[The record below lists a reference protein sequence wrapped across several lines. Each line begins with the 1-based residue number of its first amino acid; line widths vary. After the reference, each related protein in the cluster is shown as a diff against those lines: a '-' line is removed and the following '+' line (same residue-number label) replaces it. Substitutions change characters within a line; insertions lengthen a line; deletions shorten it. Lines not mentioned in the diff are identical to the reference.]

1 VLHAPAVLP
10 APSGG
15 RRWRSA
21 PARRSGSTLAE
32 IQRPAAQKEEW
43 ALPASE
49 LVEPEALEA
58 SDPVPPAAAEDEAGT
73 AAAAG
78 TAGVA
83 SAAVAAADA
92 DSGASVAARR
102 RWSHLPLLILNL
114 PALTLGVEGRI
125 NQMVEVVEA
134 VVQQRIL
141 DVIIQSLLEVLLL
154 IAITSDIRRGVA
166 GKLKETVTVL
176 RHRHRPLK

>member
-10 APSGG
+10 APSGD

-21 PARRSGSTLAE
+21 PAHRNGSTLAE
-32 IQRPAAQKEEW
+32 VQRLAAQEEEW

-58 SDPVPPAAAEDEAGT
+58 SDPARPTAEDEEET

-78 TAGVA
+78 TAGAA
-83 SAAVAAADA
+83 SAAAVVDA
-92 DSGASVAARR
+92 DIGDECCCPTKMEPSSSSYPQSPG
-102 RWSHLPLLILNL
+102 
-114 PALTLGVEGRI
+114 LTLGVEGSI

-141 DVIIQSLLEVLLL
+141 DMIIQSLLEILLL
-154 IAITSDIRRGVA
+154 VAINGDIGGGVT
-166 GKLKETVTVL
+166 GKLKETVMVL